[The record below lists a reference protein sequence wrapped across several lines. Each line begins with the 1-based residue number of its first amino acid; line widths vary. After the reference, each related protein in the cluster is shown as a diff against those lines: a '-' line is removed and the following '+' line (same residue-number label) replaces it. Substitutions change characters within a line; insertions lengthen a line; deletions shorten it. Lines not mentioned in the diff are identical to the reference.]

1 MTYQDWNW
9 LTPQMV
15 INHFRRSPVLN
26 CMADD
31 VSAAL
36 KPLVGLEE
44 SQLISQLDQDLETI
58 TPHLPNLLDSSGKV
72 KYGGQ
77 SLIARLLG
85 GGNAGAFRESRV
97 LPLVEL
103 IEATSTTSTPPAD
116 QAAPVEVR
124 QAA

>member
-85 GGNAGAFRESRV
+85 GAMPGHFEKAGSCPW
-97 LPLVEL
+97 LN
-103 IEATSTTSTPPAD
+103 
-116 QAAPVEVR
+116 
-124 QAA
+124 